1 MTRAVLVVPVEDE
14 KRIDVQFMFQV
25 IFNRDAKICGAGYL
39 FLYDLL

>member
-1 MTRAVLVVPVEDE
+1 MTRAVLAVPVDE

-25 IFNRDAKICGAGYL
+25 IFNTDAKICGAGYL